1 MKKTTI
7 AGLIGLLFNTPTFAT
22 ETTID
27 ADNVIVTTARVH
39 EDIQNI
45 PANIQVI
52 SRDEIKSL
60 NPNSIPQILS
70 QLGGLIVRGTSLGQ
84 FNLGTTVDMGGYGE
98 AANSNVL
105 ILINGQRISPIDSS
119 TTAWEMIPIESIDR
133 IEIIKGGAGVQYG
146 NRAVAGAINIITNES
161 AQNINRISAGYG
173 SFNTQTLNA
182 IVQNKFNDTLIKVSA
197 NTEHTN
203 GWRQNSAATA
213 YATNA
218 RLTQFYGENNVYV
231 DISGSHNYSQAPGG
245 VVGLVGQGNNQAA
258 KFNNIGSFF
267 EGENYGVTLGN
278 VNRLSPN
285 TVIESDIAY
294 KKANLTYEEPV
305 TPSNNNSYNRWS
317 LTFSPRIKIDF
328 NHLGNLIMG
337 YDFSHAY
344 GADRKLSSATLIDN
358 SLYGIYRLPL
368 TNEIELATG
377 YRHQVENVSAHDGDP
392 SNTTPDATK
401 NTSANAWDIGLN
413 YKFSQNEKLYVKYNQ
428 SFRFPNIDEFWGW
441 DYSAANPRVFNGAVL
456 IPQTDRTYQIGGDFL
471 LGTTKITSS
480 LFHTKTSHQI
490 RYQAWDGININ
501 DPYLVERNGVY
512 LSTSSPIND
521 RLAFYTN
528 ANLQEVIYANGPNQ
542 GQSVPLAPHLTVNAR
557 INYKVNE
564 QWSVGSVINH
574 VGSQYY
580 NGAQDYFNNRSSPW
594 NNISNPFNKIPSYT
608 VADVYLNYKAERW
621 DARLTIKNIANSHY
635 ATYGGIGFI
644 TLPGGSSDNS
654 YYYYP
659 NDPRSVFASLSYNF

>member
-7 AGLIGLLFNTPTFAT
+7 TGLIGLLFTSPLLASETP
-22 ETTID
+22 ID
-27 ADNVIVTTARVH
+27 ADKVIVAASRVH

-52 SRDEIKSL
+52 SRDEIREL

-70 QLGGLIVRGTSLGQ
+70 QLGGLVTRGTSLGQ

-98 AANSNVL
+98 AANSNSL

-146 NRAVAGAINIITNES
+146 NRAVGGAINIVTNES
-161 AQNINRISAGYG
+161 TQNINRVSAGYG

-182 IVQNKFNDTLIKVSA
+182 LLQNKLNETLIKVSA

-218 RLTQFYGENNVYV
+218 RLTQFFGENSVYLDV
-231 DISGSHNYSQAPGG
+231 SGSHNYSQAPGG

-267 EGENYGVTLGN
+267 EGENYGATLGN
-278 VNRLSPN
+278 SIRLNSN
-285 TVIESDIAY
+285 AIIEADLAY

-305 TPSNNNSYNRWS
+305 TPGNNSSYNRWS
-317 LTFSPRIKIDF
+317 LTFSPRVKIDF
-328 NHLGNLIMG
+328 NNLGNLVMG

-344 GADRKLSSATLIDN
+344 GADRKLSNATLIDN
-358 SLYGIYRLPL
+358 SLYGMYRLPL
-368 TNEIELATG
+368 TNDIELATG
-377 YRHQVENVSAHDGDP
+377 YRHQVESVTAHDGDATNL
-392 SNTTPDATK
+392 SPDASKT
-401 NTSANAWDIGLN
+401 NSADAWDIGLN
-413 YKFSQNEKLYVKYNQ
+413 YKFSQNEKIYVKYNQ
-428 SFRFPNIDEFWGW
+428 SFRFANIDEFWGL
-441 DYSAANPRVFNGAVL
+441 DSNYQRVFNGAVL
-456 IPQTDRTYQIGGDFL
+456 TPQNDRTYQVGGDLL
-471 LGTTKITSS
+471 LGTTKITTS
-480 LFHTKTSHQI
+480 LFHTNTSHHI
-490 RYQAWDGININ
+490 RYQVWDGININ
-501 DPYLVERNGVY
+501 DPYLIKRNGAY

-521 RLAFYTN
+521 KFAIYTN
-528 ANLQEVIYANGPNQ
+528 ANLQEVFYANGPNQ
-542 GQSVPLAPHLTVNAR
+542 GQSVPLAPHLTLNAR
-557 INYKVNE
+557 LNYKVNE
-564 QWSVGSVINH
+564 NWSIGSVVSH

-580 NGAQDYFNNRSSPW
+580 NGAQDYFNNRNNSW

-608 VADVYLNYKAERW
+608 VADVYLNYKADRW
-621 DARLTIKNIANSHY
+621 DARVTIKNIANSRY

-644 TLPGGSSDNS
+644 TLPGGSDNS
-654 YYYYP
+654 YYYYSS
-659 NDPRSVFASLSYNF
+659 DPRSAFASVSYNF